1 MDRVA
6 RLPATERSA
15 LFAETAARM
24 GTTPAVAEKDFW
36 VTWGLARLFADA
48 ELARLLM
55 FKGGTSLSK
64 AYRLIERFSEDI
76 DLILDWRELSGED
89 PLAERSKAKQEKLN
103 AAINEQ
109 AQAYIAGALLA
120 RVTAALGEVCQC
132 ALDHDDPHVINIR
145 YPAAF
150 PDRYLRPELRLEIG
164 PLAAWL
170 PHEERMIGSY
180 AAEMFPQVFTRPQCA
195 VRVIRAERTFWEKVT
210 ILHHEAHRPEG
221 NPQPSRY
228 SRHYYDLARMAA
240 SPVKDEALAKLELLA
255 DVVAFKQRFYPRGWA
270 RYDLAVPGSLRLVP
284 GGAVRATVEADYR
297 AMTNMVFGAV
307 PAFGDIM
314 SSLRALE
321 DEINAL
327 AAGSDARRRRSRICR
342 RG

>member
-6 RLPATERSA
+6 HLPAGDRSA

-24 GTTPAVAEKDFW
+24 KTTPAVVEKDFW
-36 VTWGLARLFADA
+36 VTWVLDRLFSDA
-48 ELARLLM
+48 ALSHLLM

-76 DLILDWRELSGED
+76 DLILDWRALSGED
-89 PLAERSKAKQEKLN
+89 PLAERSKARQEKLN

-109 AQAYIAGALLA
+109 AQVVISGELLV
-120 RVTAALGEVCQC
+120 RITAVLDDVCQSEV
-132 ALDHDDPHVINIR
+132 DSVDPHVINVR

-170 PHEERMIGSY
+170 PHEERMISCY
-180 AAEMFPQVFTRPQCA
+180 AAETFPHVFARPECT
-195 VRVIRAERTFWEKVT
+195 VRVITAERTFWEKVT

-221 NPQPSRY
+221 TPQPSRY
-228 SRHYYDLARMAA
+228 SRHYYDLARMAG
-240 SPVKDEALAKLELLA
+240 SRVKANALADLGLLA

-270 RYDLAVPGSLRLVP
+270 RYDLAVAGTLRLVP
-284 GGAVRATVEADYR
+284 EKHVLAAVEADYR
-297 AMTNMVFGAV
+297 AMSNMIFGAV
-307 PAFGDIM
+307 PPFSEIM
-314 SSLRALE
+314 ASLRALE
-321 DEINAL
+321 DEINQFANGQNKS
-327 AAGSDARRRRSRICR
+327 A
-342 RG
+342 

>member
-6 RLPATERSA
+6 RLPAAERSA
-15 LFAETAARM
+15 LFAETAAKM
-24 GTTPAVAEKDFW
+24 KTTPAVAEKDFW
-36 VTWGLARLFADA
+36 VTWVLDRLFADA

-64 AYRLIERFSEDI
+64 AFRLIERFSEDI
-76 DLILDWRELSGED
+76 DLILDWRTLSGED

-109 AQAYIAGALLA
+109 AQAVIGGELLTRIAGAL
-120 RVTAALGEVCQC
+120 GELCQC
-132 ALDHDDPHVINIR
+132 AIAADDPHVIEIR
-145 YPAAF
+145 YPASF

-180 AAEMFPQVFTRPQCA
+180 AAEMFPQAFERAECA
-195 VRVIRAERTFWEKVT
+195 VRVIKAERTFWEKAT
-210 ILHHEAHRPEG
+210 ILHYEAHRPEG

-240 SPVKDEALAKLELLA
+240 APVKGAALANLDLLA

-284 GGAVRATVEADYR
+284 EGHVLATVEADYR
-297 AMTNMVFGAV
+297 AMTNMIFGAV
-307 PAFGDIM
+307 PAFSDIVA
-314 SSLRALE
+314 SLRALE
-321 DEINAL
+321 DEVNRRASGQD
-327 AAGSDARRRRSRICR
+327 GSA
-342 RG
+342 

>member
-6 RLPATERSA
+6 RLPTAERSA

-24 GTTPAVAEKDFW
+24 RTTPAVAEKDFW
-36 VTWGLARLFADA
+36 VTWVLGRLFGDA

-76 DLILDWRELSGED
+76 DLILDWRVLSAALGEDD

-109 AQAYIAGALLA
+109 AQAYIGGALLE
-120 RVTAALGEVCQC
+120 RVSAALGNVCQC
-132 ALDHDDPHVINIR
+132 EVDQDDPHVINIR

-170 PHEERMIGSY
+170 PHEERMIGCY
-180 AAEMFPQVFTRPQCA
+180 AAEVFPQVFARPQCA
-195 VRVIRAERTFWEKVT
+195 VRVIKAERTFWEKAT
-210 ILHHEAHRPEG
+210 ILHHEAYRPEG

-240 SPVKDEALAKLELLA
+240 APIKDAALANLDLLA

-284 GGAVRATVEADYR
+284 GGAVLATVEADYR
-297 AMTNMVFGAV
+297 AMTNMIFGAV
-307 PAFGDIM
+307 PAFGDIVT
-314 SSLRALE
+314 SLRALE
-321 DEINAL
+321 EEINAL
-327 AAGSDARRRRSRICR
+327 AAGRSSS
-342 RG
+342 G